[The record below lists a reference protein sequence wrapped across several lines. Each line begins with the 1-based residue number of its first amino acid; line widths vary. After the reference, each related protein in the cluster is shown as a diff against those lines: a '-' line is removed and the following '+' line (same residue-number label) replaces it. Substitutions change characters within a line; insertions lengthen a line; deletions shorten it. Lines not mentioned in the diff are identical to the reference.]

1 MSSSPVKARKPAD
14 SANFHR
20 FSTTLNKFFKCS
32 QTVFHF
38 HLNSLALLLSVWIWI
53 LIESKMQKLEFRCQ
67 QNLLES
73 LKHFSSFSAAA
84 LSSSTS
90 PRHSAGESVKVSCS
104 SSRVKLLKENLHAE
118 RTFSLALK
126 GSTFPHLLHAGLG
139 RASFSHIKSY
149 TMRLEKVFFFLSS
162 SPFFFCSSCW
172 FVRGHRRRILFP
184 FFSSCSMAPI
194 SYTTNTKM
202 TTVEAWNYEPFVV
215 GFPL

>member
-1 MSSSPVKARKPAD
+1 
-14 SANFHR
+14 
-20 FSTTLNKFFKCS
+20 
-32 QTVFHF
+32 
-38 HLNSLALLLSVWIWI
+38 
-53 LIESKMQKLEFRCQ
+53 MQKLEFRCQ

-149 TMRLEKVFFFLSS
+149 TMRLEKVFSFSLLPSSSSAHLVGLCEAIGGGSFSLFFLLAPWLPSLT
-162 SPFFFCSSCW
+162 PQT
-172 FVRGHRRRILFP
+172 RR
-184 FFSSCSMAPI
+184 
-194 SYTTNTKM
+194 
-202 TTVEAWNYEPFVV
+202 
-215 GFPL
+215 